1 MSGISSAKRLKELGY
16 TNFEILEGSDKVGG
30 RVQHDTIGGFT
41 VEMGHTYLMG
51 QGNNPVWDIMQQ
63 YNISHQLV
71 DYGDWIVR
79 NTDGSNV
86 TEQASTI
93 YDQFYEAFDVMDAYD
108 EKARNDKLPDYSIKA
123 GLREGGWTP
132 NSFLDDVIEYFEIDW
147 MYGVNP
153 GESSAKYTLLDVP
166 KDHEEFLNSS
176 AFVIST
182 DQRGFA
188 TILRLVLDEIIG
200 NDTGKLKLNKVVTEI
215 QRSNDK
221 VTVKTTDGSSYDAD
235 YVIVTFSLG
244 VLQNNRVTFKPALP
258 DWKIDSI
265 HQFQMAQFTNV
276 YVQFSSA
283 FWDDNEWILY
293 AGETDNFNIIMN
305 MNKYLPGSNML
316 YMEATDR
323 ESIRLERLSDSA
335 VIEEVR
341 AKLQK
346 IYPSLSV
353 PSPIGFKISRFS
365 NNPLFYGAWSNWP
378 PSFTTDSHDALKAP
392 VGRIY
397 FSGEHT
403 SMLSYGV
410 THGAYFSGSATVRM
424 LDQCIQRSVC
434 QKYVPVYAARG
445 CRYTA
450 ASNFNHA
457 VKEDDGSCK
466 FPCVSGSDRIR
477 ISPKIIIF
485 AGFMMSALLK

>member
-1 MSGISSAKRLKELGY
+1 MSGISAAKRLKELGY
-16 TNFEILEGSDKVGG
+16 YNFEILEGSDRVGG
-30 RVQHDTIGGFT
+30 RVQHETIGGFT
-41 VEMGHTYLMG
+41 VEMGHTFTMG
-51 QGNNPVWDIMQQ
+51 LGKNPVWAIMQQ
-63 YNISHQLV
+63 YNVTHKIV
-71 DYGDWIVR
+71 DYDDWIVR

-86 TEQASTI
+86 TEQANII
-93 YDQFYEAFDVMDAYD
+93 YDEYYNAVDVMDAND
-108 EKARNDKLPDYSIKA
+108 ENARQNKLPDYSVRAALRKA
-123 GLREGGWTP
+123 GWKPG
-132 NSFLDDVIEYFEIDW
+132 SFLADVIEYFEIDW

-153 GESSAKYTLLDVP
+153 DESSGKYTFLETP
-166 KDHEEFLNSS
+166 EEHEEFLNSS
-176 AFVIST
+176 DEAVPT

-188 TILRLVLDEIIG
+188 TVLRQVLDEIIE
-200 NDTGKLKLNKVVTEI
+200 NDSGKLKLNKIINEI
-215 QRSNDK
+215 EQTNEK
-221 VTVKTTDGSSYDAD
+221 VMVKTNDGTSYEAD

-258 DWKIDSI
+258 EWKVDSI
-265 HQFQMAQFTNV
+265 HQFQMTQFTNV

-305 MNKYLPGSNML
+305 MNKYLPGSNTL
-316 YMEATDR
+316 YIEATDR

-335 VIEEVR
+335 VIEQVR

-346 IYPSLSV
+346 IYPSLSL
-353 PSPIGFKISRFS
+353 PSPVGFKISRFS
-365 NNPLFYGAWSNWP
+365 TNPLFYGAWSNWP
-378 PSFTTDSHDALKAP
+378 PGFTKDSHDALKAP

-403 SMLSYGV
+403 SMMSYGYIQ
-410 THGAYFSGSATVRM
+410 GAYFSGSATVSM

-466 FPCVSGSDRIR
+466 FPCVSGADRIR
-477 ISPKIIIF
+477 ISLGMAAILVLITYVY
-485 AGFMMSALLK
+485 L